1 MQDGRSNPEL
11 YDSDGKGLVAAL
23 ALGPIRVIKSKYALN
38 LQKTLDHSLF
48 LSLLCA
54 QFPTILSVFPQL

>member
-23 ALGPIRVIKSKYALN
+23 ALGPIRVIKNKYALN
-38 LQKTLDHSLF
+38 LQKTLD
-48 LSLLCA
+48 
-54 QFPTILSVFPQL
+54 SVTGSFQEKFENLGSRG